1 MPVNECTSDGLP
13 GVKWGEAGACYT
25 YTPNDEE
32 SRKDAVRKALAQGI
46 AIGDIDIERGLRSSD
61 LEQRAPEDV
70 DLTPTEEIAAAARK
84 GLRLYEEGK
93 GGDGLV
99 EETIADARRMAAREP
114 LSEEKVRRMP
124 AWWARHS
131 EDWTEA
137 DTEPGEETPGYVAA
151 LLWGIDALD
160 GSPGATWAERK
171 VAELDREYADQ
182 EAAEDRAS
190 ERDAD
195 WMTPRQSAIYETLE
209 QITDV
214 FGAFDKTTGPD
225 GIHYISADDNPFKE
239 DGLVCAACAFY
250 KGGGVC
256 ELLAEEDIV
265 EAEGVCKFWIV
276 PADRPGPDDTNDPA
290 EEPDMVPQND
300 DELLTER
307 SHSPVPVEY
316 RDSGAGTQYKTIT
329 GYAAVWNKMSEDLGG
344 FREILAPGA
353 FTRALERGNTIKLL
367 YDHDS
372 AAVLAST
379 QNGTLELRED
389 EVGLHI
395 WARVDMSDPDVQ
407 RVAAKLRSG
416 IVDQMSFAFSM
427 DEDSDESWD
436 YKGGIPIRTIR
447 SVSSL
452 WETSVVSMPAYTS
465 TKVALLERA
474 KQIGRLPELV
484 GATVVAPHG
493 VGEQSP
499 IRSQDRDTDAMRAA
513 YWRAQ
518 LTKRKQ
524 ETSKWTRS

>member
-13 GVKWGEAGACYT
+13 GVRWGEAGACYT
-25 YTPNDEE
+25 YAPDDEE

-46 AIGDIDIERGLRSSD
+46 AIGDIDTERGLRS
-61 LEQRAPEDV
+61 
-70 DLTPTEEIAAAARK
+70 
-84 GLRLYEEGK
+84 
-93 GGDGLV
+93 
-99 EETIADARRMAAREP
+99 AD
-114 LSEEKVRRMP
+114 
-124 AWWARHS
+124 
-131 EDWTEA
+131 
-137 DTEPGEETPGYVAA
+137 
-151 LLWGIDALD
+151 IDA
-160 GSPGATWAERK
+160 SPAEIR
-171 VAELDREYADQ
+171 
-182 EAAEDRAS
+182 S
-190 ERDAD
+190 PD
-195 WMTPRQSAIYETLE
+195 WMTPRQSAIYETIE
-209 QITDV
+209 QITEV
-214 FGAFDKTTGPD
+214 YGAFDKTTGPD
-225 GIHYISADDNPFKE
+225 GVHYVSADDNPFKQ

-250 KGGGVC
+250 KGGGEC
-256 ELLAEEDIV
+256 ELLAEQDLV

-276 PADRPGPDDTNDPA
+276 PGDRPADDETDGPTNDG
-290 EEPDMVPQND
+290 EEPEMLTPDQ
-300 DELLTER
+300 DEPMTER

-316 RDSGAGTQYKTIT
+316 RDSGAGAQYKTIT

-427 DEDSDESWD
+427 DEDSEESWD
-436 YKGGIPIRTIR
+436 YNGGIPIRTIR
-447 SVSSL
+447 AVSSL

-474 KQIGRLPELV
+474 KKIGRLPELV

-493 VGEQSP
+493 VGEPSP
-499 IRSQDRDTDAMRAA
+499 IQSQDRDTDAMRAA

-524 ETSKWTRS
+524 ETSKWTPS